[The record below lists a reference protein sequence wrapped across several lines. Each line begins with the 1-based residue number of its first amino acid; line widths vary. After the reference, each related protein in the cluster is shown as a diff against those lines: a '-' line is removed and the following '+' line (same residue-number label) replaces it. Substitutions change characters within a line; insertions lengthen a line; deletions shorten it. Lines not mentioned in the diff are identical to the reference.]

1 MNTNTNAKRYLTIC
15 IDDDEEFLGSLKRSL
30 PGKVT
35 PLCRE
40 FAAEFEFVTTAQE
53 VQESLSDASE
63 RDLLPAMLISDQIMP
78 GITGLDLIEQLKG
91 KYPDLVC
98 VLLTGHAGL
107 EQAKRAINQHLLDQY
122 VTKPI
127 EDMQEFAAMT
137 SNLLKQHHLQLE
149 ERQRTSQ
156 LADTVE
162 QLRASNEK
170 IRAMHSAAEQIAMLS
185 KGLKCVDLDEV
196 VRLITDEVP
205 KLFDAEFGVL
215 CMRDV
220 HVGSCSQ
227 PAMISRHRCPA
238 ADQFVAARPEAE
250 GLPDQSSI
258 VLHNVPSPCEA
269 LGGLPPS
276 VVIPLRIKEF
286 IGNEGEQ
293 KCAYMCLCRAAKS
306 SSISE
311 DLLLYKA
318 SLIREVLSANL
329 TNAVLYR
336 IALLQSEVD
345 SLTGTCT
352 RRVLEDRLQAE
363 FDRAARYG
371 RPFCITVVDVDD
383 FKNVNDQFGH
393 AVGDRVLRDLA
404 NIMQQ
409 AMRTTDTL
417 ARYGGD
423 EFVWI
428 LPETDAAAAT
438 TAMERLRKSV
448 ASHQAPDQPTITV
461 SCGVAEWLG
470 LPQDTASEVLRRADA
485 AMYQAKL
492 AGRNRVEVSS
502 RQAVCS

>member
-1 MNTNTNAKRYLTIC
+1 MNTDTNMKRYLTIC

-30 PGKVT
+30 PSKVA
-35 PLCRE
+35 PLCQE
-40 FAAEFEFVTTAQE
+40 FAVEFEFVTAAQE
-53 VQESLSDASE
+53 VQDLLSDTAE
-63 RDLLPAMLISDQIMP
+63 QDVLPAMLISDQVMP
-78 GITGLDLIEQLKG
+78 GLSGLDLIERLKG

-127 EDMQEFAAMT
+127 EDMQEFAAT
-137 SNLLKQHHLQLE
+137 TANLLKRHHLQLE
-149 ERQRTSQ
+149 ERHRTSQ

-205 KLFDAEFGVL
+205 KLFNAEFGML
-215 CMRDV
+215 CLRDI
-220 HVGSCSQ
+220 HGGPSSQ
-227 PAMISRHRCPA
+227 PAMISRCKCPA
-238 ADQFVAARPEAE
+238 ADQFVVDRPEAE
-250 GLPDQSSI
+250 GLSDQSPL
-258 VLHNVPSPCEA
+258 VLRHVPSSCEA
-269 LGGLPPS
+269 LGGRPPS
-276 VVIPLRIKEF
+276 VVIPFRVKEF
-286 IGNEGEQ
+286 NGNGGEQ
-293 KCAYMCLCRAAKS
+293 KWAYMCLCRAGES
-306 SSISE
+306 SPMSE
-311 DLLLYKA
+311 DLTLYKA

-352 RRVLEDRLQAE
+352 RRVLEDRLQTE

-371 RPFCITVVDVDD
+371 RPFCITVVDVDE

-393 AVGDRVLRDLA
+393 AAGDRVLRGLA
-404 NIMQQ
+404 DIMQQ
-409 AMRTTDTL
+409 EMRSTDTL

-428 LPETDAAAAT
+428 LPETNATAAA
-438 TAMERLRKSV
+438 TAMERLRQSV
-448 ASHQAPDQPTITV
+448 ASYQAADRPTVTV

-470 LPQDTASEVLRRADA
+470 TPTDSASEVLRRADA
-485 AMYQAKL
+485 AMYQAKS
-492 AGRNRVEVSS
+492 AGRNRVEVSPK
-502 RQAVCS
+502 QAVCS